1 LQAALAGQEVDR
13 DVRFGTN
20 SSRFWANLSV
30 VFSVFSK
37 RTPDTT
43 LSNHIKEAQPKH
55 HMTKARHNARCTAI
69 GHPDTAHVVPRL
81 PSSSTT
87 RHTQQLYSL

>member
-43 LSNHIKEAQPKH
+43 LSNHIKEKH
-55 HMTKARHNARCTAI
+55 NRNTI
-69 GHPDTAHVVPRL
+69 
-81 PSSSTT
+81 
-87 RHTQQLYSL
+87 